1 MAIHLHQAI
10 AKVRSVLEMDAADI
24 ASLPALWRY
33 TSQLFHFCWQ
43 VTAKFISDRCIQRA
57 SALGYATLLAIVPLL
72 VLGFSVFAGFQ
83 VFESYADK
91 IVDGLLQYLVPTSQD
106 ALKGYLSTVTEK
118 TGALSIFGIVGLLVT
133 VTALLNT
140 VEEAFNDIWRV
151 NIPRPVLSKFIAF
164 WSLLTLSPLLMAA
177 SLSITS
183 YFATMPVLV
192 DVAAGASTLQNIPF
206 VLPWLI
212 SSIAITALYK
222 ALPNTNVPF
231 AHALIGG
238 MVAGVLFELSKLGF
252 TFYVT
257 KMANYEKVY
266 GVLGALPVF
275 LIWLYLAWFV
285 VLIGAEVAYCLQ
297 HPRQS
302 KRIRAWQSQPGV
314 RHFHQ
319 HLILL
324 RAGQAFQE
332 GRVLQ
337 LSDIAQETKLADP
350 LLLQWMKHLEQ
361 QGLLRRLAEPKEGWV
376 IARTPALI
384 SLNHIH
390 QRLDDSDMDIPY
402 HYADTPLGSTLRELY
417 AHIQQERASTMGNIS
432 LQKMVNEENNRSTH
446 HERS

>member
-24 ASLPALWRY
+24 ASLPVLWRY
-33 TSQLFHFCWQ
+33 TSHLFHFCWQ
-43 VTAKFISDRCIQRA
+43 VSAKFITDRCIQRA

-72 VLGFSVFAGFQ
+72 VLGFSVFAGFP
-83 VFESYADK
+83 VFGDYADK
-91 IVDGLLQYLVPTSQD
+91 IVNGALQYLVPTSQD
-106 ALKGYLSTVTEK
+106 ALKGYLATVTEK
-118 TGALSIFGIVGLLVT
+118 TGALSIFGIVGLLFT

-151 NIPRPVLSKFIAF
+151 QVPRPVLAKFVAF
-164 WSLLTLSPLLMAA
+164 WSLLTLSPLLMAV

-183 YFATMPVLV
+183 YFATMPVLE

-206 VLPWLI
+206 LIPWLI
-212 SSIAITALYK
+212 SSIAITTLYK

-238 MVAGVLFELSKLGF
+238 MVAGVLFEASKLGF

-302 KRIRAWQSQPGV
+302 KRFREWLRQPGV
-314 RHFHQ
+314 RHFYQ
-319 HLILL
+319 YLILL
-324 RAGQAFQE
+324 RAGQAFQQ
-332 GRVLQ
+332 GCVLQ
-337 LSDIAQETKLADP
+337 LDAIAKETKLAES
-350 LLLQWMKHLEQ
+350 LLLPWAEHLAQ
-361 QGLLRRLAEPKEGWV
+361 QGLLRRLAEPECGWV
-376 IARTPALI
+376 IARNPALI
-384 SLNHIH
+384 SLHSIH
-390 QRLDDSDMDIPY
+390 QRLEDNDMDIPY
-402 HYADTPLGSTLRELY
+402 HYAKKPLGSTLRDLY
-417 AHIQQERASTMGNIS
+417 AHVQQERASTMGCVS
-432 LQKMVNEENNRSTH
+432 LQTIVNKENNLNHSN
-446 HERS
+446 E

>member
-24 ASLPALWRY
+24 ASLPVLWRY
-33 TSQLFHFCWQ
+33 TSHLFHFCWQ
-43 VTAKFISDRCIQRA
+43 VSAKFITDRCIQRA

-72 VLGFSVFAGFQ
+72 VLGFSVFAGFP
-83 VFESYADK
+83 VFGDYADK
-91 IVDGLLQYLVPTSQD
+91 IVNGALQYLVPTSQD
-106 ALKGYLSTVTEK
+106 ALKGYLATVTEK
-118 TGALSIFGIVGLLVT
+118 TGALSIFGIVGLLFT

-151 NIPRPVLSKFIAF
+151 QVPRPVLAKFVAF
-164 WSLLTLSPLLMAA
+164 WSLLTLSPLLMAV

-183 YFATMPVLV
+183 YFATMPVLE

-206 VLPWLI
+206 LNPWLI
-212 SSIAITALYK
+212 SSIAITTLYK

-238 MVAGVLFELSKLGF
+238 MVAGVLFEASKLGF

-302 KRIRAWQSQPGV
+302 KRFREWLRQPGV
-314 RHFHQ
+314 RHFYQ
-319 HLILL
+319 YLILL
-324 RAGQAFQE
+324 RAGQAFQQ
-332 GRVLQ
+332 GCVLQ
-337 LSDIAQETKLADP
+337 LDAIAKETKLAES
-350 LLLQWMKHLEQ
+350 LLLPWAEHLAQ
-361 QGLLRRLAEPKEGWV
+361 QGLLRRLAEPECGWV
-376 IARTPALI
+376 IARNPALI
-384 SLNHIH
+384 SLHSIH
-390 QRLDDSDMDIPY
+390 QRLEDNDMDIPY
-402 HYADTPLGSTLRELY
+402 HYAKKPLGSTLRDLY
-417 AHIQQERASTMGNIS
+417 AHVQQERASTMGCVS
-432 LQKMVNEENNRSTH
+432 LQTIVNKENNLNHSN
-446 HERS
+446 E